1 MNFEEDVKVDVS
13 DKKLETLAFWA
24 RLQVNLEKEIADKE
38 EAVAT
43 LKARLKHIS
52 EGEIPSLM
60 MEIGMSSFKLTN
72 GSTVTTKQFY
82 DAKLDDSNMEEGA
95 KWLRENGHG
104 ALIKKTLT
112 IDFDKAEGPDW
123 DALVTEV
130 ALAIQSKAGDG
141 LDFTAKL
148 KQAVHHATLKAF
160 VKEQVESGVAFP
172 RELFKTYIGT
182 KTIIKAGV

>member
-1 MNFEEDVKVDVS
+1 MNFEEDAKIDVS
-13 DKKLETLAFWA
+13 GKKLETLAFWA
-24 RLQVNLEKEIADKE
+24 KLQVNLEKTIAEKE
-38 EAVAT
+38 EDIVT
-43 LKARLKHIS
+43 LKAQLKHVS

-60 MEIGMSSFKLTN
+60 MEIGMASFRLTD

-104 ALIKKTLT
+104 PLIKKTLT

-130 ALAIQSKAGDG
+130 ALAIHSKAGDE

-160 VKEQVESGVAFP
+160 VKEQVESGTAFP
-172 RELFKTYIGT
+172 RELFKTYVGT
-182 KTIIKAGV
+182 KTIIKSGV